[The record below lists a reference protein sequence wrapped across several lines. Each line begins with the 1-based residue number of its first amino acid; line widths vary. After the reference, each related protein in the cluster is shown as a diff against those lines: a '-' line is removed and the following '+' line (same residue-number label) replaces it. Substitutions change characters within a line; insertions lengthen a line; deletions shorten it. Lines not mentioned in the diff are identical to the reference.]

1 MKKILI
7 IFMTLFCFTGCASA
21 LPVYESELP
30 PILIQ
35 GAMKIETERL
45 ISALEDPVD
54 YTIRKWHYT
63 AGKINGYPVVVS
75 LTKCGFVYAST
86 STTLALETF
95 SPCAVINQGTA
106 GAHDPELSSGDIV
119 IMSDCFDAS
128 AWHSEPS
135 AKGEGVDYKDIDLLG
150 VRFYELGMPQSEDII
165 FLPSDE
171 KLKASALAVKDK
183 YKSGRVVEGRISS
196 TPSWEN
202 RIDRILFLYEKFGS
216 SCEEMETFAV
226 ANICRIYG
234 VPFLGVRVISNSA
247 MTGEKF
253 IPETGIE
260 CQKFVLEIV
269 KNYIEKIKSHS

>member
-1 MKKILI
+1 MKKILM
-7 IFMTLFCFTGCASA
+7 IFVILFCFMGCASA

-54 YTIRKWHYT
+54 YTIREWHYT
-63 AGKINGYPVVVS
+63 AGKINGYPVVVA
-75 LTKCGFVYAST
+75 LTKCGFIHASV

-106 GAHDPELSSGDIV
+106 GAYDPELSRSDIV
-119 IMSDCFDAS
+119 IMSDCFNSS
-128 AWHSEPS
+128 AWYSDPS
-135 AKGEGVDYKDIDLLG
+135 AKGEGVDYKDSDLLG
-150 VRFYELGMPQSEDII
+150 VRFYELGMPQSDDIM

-171 KLKASALAVKDK
+171 KLKASALSVKDK
-183 YKSGRVVEGRISS
+183 YKSGKVVEGRIAS

-202 RIDRILFLYEKFGS
+202 RVDRILFLNEQFSS

-247 MTGEKF
+247 IK
-253 IPETGIE
+253 GIQFDPKVARY
-260 CQKFVLEIV
+260 CQDFVIEVV
-269 KNYIEKIKSHS
+269 KKIIEERKK